1 MIDEGWVLTPNVAAV
16 ICNLELF
23 ADVDDRDI
31 KNKFDARSGCSR
43 ICNRNLHPV
52 LLLGV
57 WMAGIVRLPVRLR
70 DVHLV
75 FALRIRVKVVGEVC
89 GSSGVAA

>member
-43 ICNRNLHPV
+43 ICHHDLHPV

-57 WMAGIVRLPVRLR
+57 WMAGIFRLPVRLR

-75 FALRIRVKVVGEVC
+75 IALQIIVKSVSEV
-89 GSSGVAA
+89 